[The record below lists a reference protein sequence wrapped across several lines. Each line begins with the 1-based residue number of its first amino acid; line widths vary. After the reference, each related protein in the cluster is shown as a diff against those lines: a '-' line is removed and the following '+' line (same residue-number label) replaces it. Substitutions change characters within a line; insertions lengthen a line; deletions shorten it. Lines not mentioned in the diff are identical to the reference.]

1 LVLSRLYSKGIAD
14 DNHHTFNFPT
24 DNSVFP

>member
-24 DNSVFP
+24 EVLNRH